1 MSEIKHRFK
10 MAEGHG
16 TGTFPASSDR
26 DPPPSD
32 TGGGYSPPLS
42 RISRFA
48 SREKDPVH
56 RIVSRWDGEHC
67 SPPIHFYYPCE
78 TNTFNN
84 DIFVNN
90 LSIDAPSTVSP
101 VQNYPNHN
109 SSTSECVFMIRYS
122 NFERQLDCPAG
133 EREQLAESLLIA
145 VITGQESGCN
155 SNSWDSDPHGDTPL
169 TGKPPG
175 DLHGFHSPGSS
186 FYQNEEACVSSY
198 SSKFSPMGCSSS
210 NSYADD

>member
-1 MSEIKHRFK
+1 

-16 TGTFPASSDR
+16 TGAFPASSDR
-26 DPPPSD
+26 HPPPGD

-56 RIVSRWDGEHC
+56 RIVSRWDGERC

-90 LSIDAPSTVSP
+90 LSIDVPSTVSP
-101 VQNYPNHN
+101 AQNFTHHN

-122 NFERQLDCPAG
+122 NFERQLDCPIVD
-133 EREQLAESLLIA
+133 REYLPESLLTV

-155 SNSWDSDPHGDTPL
+155 SNSWESDLPDDSSHTSKQPV
-169 TGKPPG
+169 

-186 FYQNEEACVSSY
+186 FYQNKEACVSSY
-198 SSKFSPMGCSSS
+198 SSKFSPMDCPSSY
-210 NSYADD
+210 SYADD

>member
-1 MSEIKHRFK
+1 

-42 RISRFA
+42 RTSRFA
-48 SREKDPVH
+48 VREKDPVH

-78 TNTFNN
+78 TNAFNN

-122 NFERQLDCPAG
+122 NFERLLDCPAD
-133 EREQLAESLLIA
+133 EREHLPESLVTV
-145 VITGQESGCN
+145 VITVQESEYN
-155 SNSWDSDPHGDTPL
+155 SNSWDSDPPGDTPL

-198 SSKFSPMGCSSS
+198 SSKFSPMDCPSS

>member
-1 MSEIKHRFK
+1 
-10 MAEGHG
+10 MAEGLG
-16 TGTFPASSDR
+16 TGTFPASTDR
-26 DPPPSD
+26 DPPPGD
-32 TGGGYSPPLS
+32 KGGGYSPPLS
-42 RISRFA
+42 RISSFA
-48 SREKDPVH
+48 VREKDPVH

-67 SPPIHFYYPCE
+67 SLPIHFYYPCE

-101 VQNYPNHN
+101 VQNYPHHN

-122 NFERQLDCPAG
+122 NFERQLDCPIDD
-133 EREQLAESLLIA
+133 REYLHESLLTV

-155 SNSWDSDPHGDTPL
+155 SNSWESDLPDDSSHTSKQPV
-169 TGKPPG
+169 

-186 FYQNEEACVSSY
+186 FYQNKEACVSSY
-198 SSKFSPMGCSSS
+198 SSKFSPMDCPSS